1 MSFNR
6 FSGIVLSVSITI
18 LFPFFSAYAD
28 TSLQGRSSGNPLVR
42 VVRDLSFGDEKKA
55 KADIRKITVPEVNG
69 FSRQR
74 RNQYYLLE
82 GYLNPPAS
90 LSDSKIRKVLRHVGR
105 NADLV
110 FWRAYQGQ
118 MGKKYS
124 GDSLFRR
131 LSAMFPD
138 SNYFHP
144 EGGSGSHSAQALWQR
159 SLLEYHRGHFQRALA
174 LWKSI
179 YQDHPLAPEAGLALQ
194 RLPNNASM
202 GAFLIPRW
210 RTLYSMG
217 QKKIVL
223 NEALAYLKTRPA
235 FPYRDRAILFAAS
248 GLLSESRKDEAL
260 SLIEKGKSA
269 KGAKLL
275 SSLWLEGCSAEGS
288 NTVKQDCLH
297 HFLSRYPLSIAGR
310 VLSNASLRVSIA
322 SGKTT
327 FDPLWL
333 PPPPLKSLSSGET
346 SLWLSGLWF
355 FSHGETEQA
364 RTLWKELSSIL
375 IDEGDDELLPR
386 VTYFLGRLDAREHR
400 LEQAQRRYRKVMKLW
415 PESVYSL
422 WASLSCGD
430 DCGSLPV
437 AFHHPS
443 PQMSH
448 LTLSHRQRLL
458 KLIQLGLWGAAWTDY
473 VAYRDHLMTKER
485 FLRYGALDL
494 HLDPV
499 RKLLLIDAVLG
510 RTRPSIVLSK
520 TESLSPSVISAFQ
533 RSGVPVTWAVSIARQ
548 ESRFDPTVLS
558 IDGAMG
564 VMQLMP
570 MTALSTISHESPSLL
585 EDARLNLGSLRG
597 DYVNALIG
605 GLYLKRLFDHFPGNP
620 ERAVASYNAGM
631 HSIVRWSGIAS
642 MDWDFFIEGIPY
654 TETRRYAR
662 EVLWNHAVLQKSPP
676 TLFISGR

>member
-6 FSGIVLSVSITI
+6 FCGVVLCVSIVS
-18 LFPFFSAYAD
+18 LFPFFSANAEPSAQAQISGD
-28 TSLQGRSSGNPLVR
+28 SLVK

-55 KADIRKITVPEVNG
+55 KADIRKIPLPEVKG
-69 FSRQR
+69 FSLQR
-74 RNQYYLLE
+74 LKQYELLE
-82 GYLNPPAS
+82 EYLNPPES

-118 MGKKYS
+118 MGEKYA
-124 GDSLFRR
+124 GDSLSRR

-144 EGGSGSHSAQALWQR
+144 EGGSGSHSASALWKR
-159 SLLEYHRGHFQRALA
+159 SLLEFHRGHSQRALA
-174 LWKSI
+174 LWKTI
-179 YQDHPLAPEAGLALQ
+179 YRDHPLAPEAGLALQ

-202 GAFLIPRW
+202 GPFLIPRW

-223 NEALAYLKTRPA
+223 TEAMAYLKTRPA

-260 SLIEKGKSA
+260 SLIEKGKSE
-269 KGAKLL
+269 KGVKLL
-275 SSLWLEGCSAEGS
+275 SSLWLEGCMAEAS
-288 NTVKQDCLH
+288 STVKQDCLH
-297 HFLSRYPLSIAGR
+297 RFLSRYPLSIAGR
-310 VLSNASLRVSIA
+310 VIANASLRASIA
-322 SGKTT
+322 SGETA
-327 FDPLWL
+327 FDPLWM

-346 SLWLSGLWF
+346 SMWLSGLWF
-355 FSHGETEQA
+355 FSHGETMRA
-364 RTLWKELSSIL
+364 RDIWKELSSIL
-375 IDEGDDELLPR
+375 KDEGDDALLPR
-386 VTYFLGRLDAREHR
+386 VTYFLGRLDAREHH
-400 LEQAQRRYRKVMKLW
+400 LEKAQRRYRKVMKLW
-415 PESVYSL
+415 PSSVYSL
-422 WASLSCGD
+422 WASLSCGE
-430 DCGSLPV
+430 DCGSYSV

-443 PQMSH
+443 PQISH

-458 KLIQLGLWGAAWTDY
+458 ELIQLGLWGAAWADY
-473 VAYRDHLMTKER
+473 IAYQDHLMTKER

-494 HLDPV
+494 RLDPV

-510 RTRPSIVLSK
+510 RTRPAVVLSK

-533 RSGVPVTWAVSIARQ
+533 RSGVPVTWAISIARQ

-570 MTALSTISHESPSLL
+570 LTALSTLSHESPSLL
-585 EDARLNLGSLRG
+585 EDARLNLGLLRG
-597 DYVNALIG
+597 DYVNALVG

-631 HSIVRWSGIAS
+631 HSIVRWSGIAP

-662 EVLWNHAVLQKSPP
+662 EVLWNHAVLQKSPRI
-676 TLFISGR
+676 LFISGR